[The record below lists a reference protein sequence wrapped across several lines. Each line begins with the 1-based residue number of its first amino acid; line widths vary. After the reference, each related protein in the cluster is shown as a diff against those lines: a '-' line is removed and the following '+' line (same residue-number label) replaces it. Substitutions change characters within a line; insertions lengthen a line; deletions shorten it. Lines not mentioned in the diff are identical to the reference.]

1 MWTEIFDM
9 KAMKCRGKIKWQKE
23 LRKTM
28 SENKSERFISPQE
41 KNFLSYLGLNGRG
54 IAIEI
59 L

>member
-1 MWTEIFDM
+1 VTKRIE
-9 KAMKCRGKIKWQKE
+9 KNC
-23 LRKTM
+23 M
-28 SENKSERFISPQE
+28 SEKKSERFISSQE

>member
-1 MWTEIFDM
+1 MTKRIE
-9 KAMKCRGKIKWQKE
+9 KNC
-23 LRKTM
+23 M